1 MTDENKKT
9 ITLEPHKP
17 HIPTRE
23 EFHRYAMPKLNE
35 SDFCTD
41 YPSKTPGG
49 VVDRIASSIRWTEKL
64 FTSSMHKWRYENLDS
79 SY

>member
-9 ITLEPHKP
+9 TTLETHKP

-23 EFHRYAMPKLNE
+23 EFHRYAMPKLSE
-35 SDFCTD
+35 SDFCTNH
-41 YPSKTPGG
+41 PSAIPGSA
-49 VVDRIASSIRWTEKL
+49 VDRIASSIHWTEKL
-64 FTSSMHKWRYENLDS
+64 FTSSAHKWRCENLDS

>member
-9 ITLEPHKP
+9 TTLETHKP

-23 EFHRYAMPKLNE
+23 EFHRYATPKLNE

-41 YPSKTPGG
+41 YPSKIPGG
-49 VVDRIASSIRWTEKL
+49 VAERIASSIRWTEKL
-64 FTSSMHKWRYENLDS
+64 FADSVRKWRCENLDS